1 MKFTYGFAR
10 KKIHGKEYLYF
21 WKYTGTGRKTEQY
34 IGRADKDATERRALQ
49 VELEY
54 LQGLQEELT
63 ARILEIKVDL
73 ADEHLKIESSD
84 EPSKEDKK
92 YFRDLCENV
101 KHPPV
106 KKKVKK
112 KRKKVM
118 QVETAVRP

>member
-1 MKFTYGFAR
+1 LKFTYGFAR
-10 KKIHGKEYLYF
+10 KKIHGKEYVYF
-21 WKYTGTGRKTEQY
+21 WRYNGTGHKIEKY
-34 IGRADKDATERRALQ
+34 IGRKDKAETERRRLQ

-73 ADEHLKIESSD
+73 ADEQFKMESSEE

-92 YFRDLCENV
+92 YFRELCE
-101 KHPPV
+101 KAKRPPV
-106 KKKVKK
+106 KKKRKK
-112 KRKKVM
+112 HKKVM

>member
-1 MKFTYGFAR
+1 MKFNYGFAR
-10 KKIHGKEYLYF
+10 KKIHGKEYVYF
-21 WKYTGTGRKTEQY
+21 WKYTGTGHKTEQY
-34 IGRADKDATERRALQ
+34 IGRKGKAETERRALQ

-63 ARILEIKVDL
+63 ARILKIKVEL
-73 ADEHLKIESSD
+73 ADEHSIEPSD
-84 EPSKEDKK
+84 EPSIEDKK

-106 KKKVKK
+106 KKKKVKK